1 MTRALYMLLGL
12 VAGAMVGSAAGL
24 LLAPESGRQLRAD
37 LENYTNQV
45 RNEVQQA
52 AEDRRQELEAQLAH
66 LRGEIISD

>member
-12 VAGAMVGSAAGL
+12 IAGAMVGSAAGL

-37 LENYTNQV
+37 LENYTSQV
-45 RNEVQQA
+45 RKEVQQA

-66 LRGEIISD
+66 LRGEIISE